1 MEDHRDGLQRKRSK
15 NIHSSRVNKQHD
27 PKIRT
32 ISSALQME
40 EHDLELLKEYGFRPR
55 TMKSASM
62 NKKKIDAMNMR
73 QLDRVKMLLLRN
85 SALCEGYPEEVRR
98 GITQNNLLMYS
109 KALALLANF
118 FL

>member
-1 MEDHRDGLQRKRSK
+1 MQRKKSK
-15 NIHSSRVNKQHD
+15 NTHSSRVNSQPD

-32 ISSALQME
+32 ISNALQME

-55 TMKSASM
+55 TMKSVLL

-73 QLDRVKMLLLRN
+73 QLDRIKMLLLRN
-85 SALCEGYPEEVRR
+85 SALCEGYPAEVRR
-98 GITQNNLLMYS
+98 GITQNKLIMYS

-118 FL
+118 FSVS